1 MEKYTKESLAKMM
14 PEELENVVL
23 ELQTQLEAE
32 KLTSKQYS
40 TWWNRE
46 SEKCRR
52 EGEKLKVLHNLIH
65 SWEDK
70 F

>member
-1 MEKYTKESLAKMM
+1 MEKYTKESLAKMT

-32 KLTSKQYS
+32 KSTSKQYS
-40 TWWNRE
+40 TWWNQE

-52 EGEKLKVLHNLIH
+52 EGKKLNVLHNLIH

>member
-1 MEKYTKESLAKMM
+1 MEKYTKESLATMT

-40 TWWNRE
+40 TWWNQE

-65 SWEDK
+65 SWEDN
-70 F
+70 

>member
-23 ELQTQLEAE
+23 KLQDELEAE
-32 KLTSKQYS
+32 KITSKE
-40 TWWNRE
+40 TE
-46 SEKCRR
+46 RR
-52 EGEKLKVLHNLIH
+52 RRDVEKLNVLHNLIH

-70 F
+70 N

>member
-1 MEKYTKESLAKMM
+1 MEKYAKESLAKMM

-40 TWWNRE
+40 TWWNQE
-46 SEKCRR
+46 SEKCRT
-52 EGEKLKVLHNLIH
+52 EGEKLIVFHNLIH

>member
-14 PEELENVVL
+14 TEELENVVL

-40 TWWNRE
+40 TWWNQE

>member
-1 MEKYTKESLAKMM
+1 MEKYTKESLAKMT

-40 TWWNRE
+40 IWWNQE

>member
-1 MEKYTKESLAKMM
+1 MKKYTKESLATMT

-40 TWWNRE
+40 TWWNQE

-65 SWEDK
+65 SWEDN
-70 F
+70 